1 MNLKRKKF
9 INSLKSIWL
18 YNNVVQIQS
27 QFNNENLY
35 NSEEPTTINDVFIM
49 GKILHVIIRL
59 NKNLISRKQ
68 SVCF

>member
-9 INSLKSIWL
+9 INSLKPIWL

-27 QFNNENLY
+27 QFNNVNLY
-35 NSEEPTTINDVFIM
+35 NSEEPTTINDVIIM

>member
-9 INSLKSIWL
+9 INSLKPIWL

-27 QFNNENLY
+27 QFNNVNLY

-49 GKILHVIIRL
+49 GK
-59 NKNLISRKQ
+59 NS
-68 SVCF
+68 SCYY

>member
-9 INSLKSIWL
+9 INSLKPIWL

-27 QFNNENLY
+27 QFNNVNLY
-35 NSEEPTTINDVFIM
+35 NSEEPTTINDVIIM

-59 NKNLISRKQ
+59 GKHLISRKQ

>member
-9 INSLKSIWL
+9 INSLKPIWL

-35 NSEEPTTINDVFIM
+35 NSEEPTTINDVIIM

>member
-9 INSLKSIWL
+9 INSLKPIWL

-27 QFNNENLY
+27 QFNNVSLY
-35 NSEEPTTINDVFIM
+35 NSEEPTTINDVIIM

>member
-9 INSLKSIWL
+9 INSLKPIWL

-27 QFNNENLY
+27 QFNNVNLY
-35 NSEEPTTINDVFIM
+35 NSEEPTTINDVFSM

-59 NKNLISRKQ
+59 NKNLISRK
-68 SVCF
+68 

>member
-9 INSLKSIWL
+9 INSLKPIWL

-35 NSEEPTTINDVFIM
+35 NSEEPTTINDVIIM

-59 NKNLISRKQ
+59 GKHLISRKQ